1 MLRLCSRMCNESN
14 ILIMTV
20 LVVDNKRFLIN
31 TDSKFADE
39 TCEMIIDQHSAD
51 AVVYFDNVKKS
62 DLIWKQR

>member
-1 MLRLCSRMCNESN
+1 MRNESS
-14 ILIMTV
+14 ILIMTI

-39 TCEMIIDQHSAD
+39 TCEMIIDQHPAD

-62 DLIWKQR
+62 DLI